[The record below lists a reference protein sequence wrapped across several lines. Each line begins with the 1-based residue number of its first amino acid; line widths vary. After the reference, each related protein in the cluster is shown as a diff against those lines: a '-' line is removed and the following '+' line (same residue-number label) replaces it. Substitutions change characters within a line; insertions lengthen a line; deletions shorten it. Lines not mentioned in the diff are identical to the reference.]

1 MRRPR
6 KGGPL
11 LLRAAHGG
19 APADAAA
26 ARPGRTSHAPYAA
39 ASGPSRLGPRA
50 AGRLPNFVPVPLAVL
65 LPPRSRA
72 GPRDPCGT
80 ERLPPCRPVEVAS
93 PAPAGASQT
102 GRGLPGPRPLGASLL
117 SCLALRRSR
126 PPAEGRAC
134 ATPPP
139 RGAVPEGAVAARRR
153 WGGPRGWGEPLRR
166 GEAGGGGKRRRSPPG
181 AALTSAPQPFATPS
195 AVA

>member
-50 AGRLPNFVPVPLAVL
+50 AGRLPNFVPAPLAVL

-126 PPAEGRAC
+126 PPAGRALRKD
-134 ATPPP
+134 A
-139 RGAVPEGAVAARRR
+139 RARRR
-153 WGGPRGWGEPLRR
+153 RPAERCLRGRWLP
-166 GEAGGGGKRRRSPPG
+166 GGGGADRAGGESRCGEGKRAEGESGVVLLPAPP
-181 AALTSAPQPFATPS
+181 
-195 AVA
+195 